1 MAGGIPEVVLNSGFK
16 MPVIGFGTAA
26 MPMASDELESNFVN
40 AIEAGYRHFDAARV
54 YGTEQNLGR
63 AIKEALRRGLIKG
76 REELFITSKLWCTH
90 AHHDLVLP
98 AIKESLSNL
107 GLEYIDLYLIHW
119 PVRLKHKE
127 PSFYFEKSDLIPFEV
142 GPTWEAM
149 EECQKLGLTKSIG
162 VSNFTC
168 KKLTDLL
175 AVARIP
181 PAVNQVEMNV
191 GWQQRKL
198 KDFCKDKCIVLCAW
212 SPLGGIGALFGSYR
226 ILDNPILDQVAQAR
240 GKSKGQVALR
250 WLYEQGVVSITKS
263 FNKQRMIQSLQI
275 FDWELSA
282 DDLRKIDEFPHKKGD
297 YGEIFVGPDGQYKT
311 VEELWDGE
319 M

>member
-1 MAGGIPEVVLNSGFK
+1 MAGGIPQVVLNSGLK
-16 MPVIGFGTAA
+16 MPVIGFGTAT

-40 AIEAGYRHFDAARV
+40 AIEAGYRHFDAARI

-98 AIKESLSNL
+98 AIKETLSNL

-119 PVRLKHKE
+119 PVRLKHTE
-127 PSFYFEKSDLIPFEV
+127 PNFHFEKSDLIPFEV

-198 KDFCKDKCIVLCAW
+198 KDFCKDKGIVLCVW

-226 ILDNPILDQVAQAR
+226 ILDNPILEQVAQAR

-250 WLYEQGVVSITKS
+250 WLYEQGVVIITKS
-263 FNKQRMIQSLQI
+263 FNKERMIQSLQI

-282 DDLRKIDEFPHKKGD
+282 EDLYKIDEFPQKKGN
-297 YGEIFVGPDGQYKT
+297 YGEMFVGPDCQYKT

>member
-1 MAGGIPEVVLNSGFK
+1 MAGGIPQVVLNSGLK
-16 MPVIGFGTAA
+16 MPIIGFGTAT

-40 AIEAGYRHFDAARV
+40 AIEAGYRHFDAARI

-98 AIKESLSNL
+98 GIKETLSNL
-107 GLEYIDLYLIHW
+107 GLEYLDLYLIHW
-119 PVRLKHKE
+119 PVRLKHTE
-127 PSFYFEKSDLIPFEV
+127 PSFYFEKSDLLPFEMV
-142 GPTWEAM
+142 PTWEAM

-162 VSNFTC
+162 VSNFSC

-191 GWQQRKL
+191 GWQQKKL
-198 KDFCKDKCIVLCAW
+198 NDFCKDKGIVLCAW
-212 SPLGGIGALFGSYR
+212 SPLGGTGAMFGSYR

-250 WLYEQGVVSITKS
+250 WLYEKGVVIISKS
-263 FNKQRMIQSLQI
+263 FNKERMIQNLQI

-282 DDLRKIDEFPHKKGD
+282 DDLRKIDEFPQKKGNN
-297 YGEIFVGPDGQYKT
+297 GEMFVGPDGQYKT

-319 M
+319 K